1 VNSIDFVKLL
11 VMKWRE
17 AGSQICSVARSVS
30 VVGDPWTLLIL
41 REAFLGTRRFDD
53 FQAGLGASRAVLSD
67 RLEKLVDH
75 GVFERRPYQRKPTR
89 HEYRLTEK
97 GIELYPVIVSL
108 AAWGDRWLD
117 GGEGRPLEL
126 IHSDCGAVTTARLHC
141 SECREPLDPQR
152 VTTRPG
158 PALRERETHGA

>member
-75 GVFERRPYQRKPTR
+75 GVLERRPYQRKR
-89 HEYRLTEK
+89 
-97 GIELYPVIVSL
+97 
-108 AAWGDRWLD
+108 AAPW
-117 GGEGRPLEL
+117 
-126 IHSDCGAVTTARLHC
+126 S
-141 SECREPLDPQR
+141 
-152 VTTRPG
+152 
-158 PALRERETHGA
+158 